1 MRCNARLP
9 AKHILTKLD
18 LRSNINGVERDR
30 NKANEKP
37 PGRVGRK
44 WSPRPPRAVA
54 SKSGASTTRLPI
66 LVFATQH
73 FCAGAQTAA
82 FAQLDKEPLIYM
94 FWKTI
99 FLFISIV
106 VSTSSVQAQS
116 ITYDT
121 YHLHKEASSTSGLDQ
136 LKTTGPDANSLG
148 LQSGELKDQAP
159 GEYVIKAFDTQ
170 ASVPNESGVIP
181 AGSTVSFALWMKKTA
196 NFGTMYPRVKL
207 YLNSPTGTSLCSVT
221 GSGALGTILTQSPIT
236 CSVPSTVS
244 MSATDRIYLWVGV
257 SLTVGPG
264 ANRVKAEL
272 DVETNTDS
280 TIMAPRPFPPPAI
293 STLTPTSGPAGTS
306 VTIAGSNFGST
317 QVSGNTKVIFNG
329 VTSSPYSWS
338 DTSIVAPVPPNL
350 ATGPVV
356 VSVRGAVSN
365 GVTFTVNTGTIAGSI
380 TRVTGGTAVSGALVG
395 ALQSGLVKASA
406 NSGPSGGYSIA
417 GLAPG
422 TYDIGVSASGYV
434 SEGVTG
440 ISVSAGTTT
449 TANVALYQPSTIGGK
464 VTKSDGV
471 TAIEGSTLKVLQGTD
486 AKGTATTNSAGNY
499 TVTGLR
505 PGTYQVE
512 AAATTYQTSNQAG
525 ITTAE
530 AATTTVNFSLNAIT
544 ASIVTYLYDD
554 VGRLLGASDPATD
567 TASYSYDS
575 VGNLQSI
582 ARQNSSLVSII
593 EITPNKGLVGASI
606 TIYGTA
612 FSTTPSQNTV
622 LFNSV
627 AATVTSAT
635 ATQVAT
641 SVPTGATTGPIS
653 ITTPTGSATSGVPFT
668 VASPPTVTSFTP
680 TIATPGTALIINGAN
695 FDSTAANNDL
705 LFNITRAIVSSA
717 TPAVISTSVPVGAT
731 SGHISVTTPYG
742 NSVTTGDLFVPPS
755 PYMATDVVVTGRMA
769 IGDTRTITTSTAG
782 KIGLML
788 FDGTAGQQLTIHLT
802 NNTMGS
808 VTVTSYQ
815 VDGSSISTTGSAASF
830 NLASQTLSK
839 SGTCTISIAPTSP
852 NIGSLNVNVTS
863 P

>member
-1 MRCNARLP
+1 
-9 AKHILTKLD
+9 
-18 LRSNINGVERDR
+18 
-30 NKANEKP
+30 
-37 PGRVGRK
+37 
-44 WSPRPPRAVA
+44 
-54 SKSGASTTRLPI
+54 
-66 LVFATQH
+66 
-73 FCAGAQTAA
+73 
-82 FAQLDKEPLIYM
+82 
-94 FWKTI
+94 
-99 FLFISIV
+99 
-106 VSTSSVQAQS
+106 
-116 ITYDT
+116 
-121 YHLHKEASSTSGLDQ
+121 
-136 LKTTGPDANSLG
+136 
-148 LQSGELKDQAP
+148 
-159 GEYVIKAFDTQ
+159 
-170 ASVPNESGVIP
+170 
-181 AGSTVSFALWMKKTA
+181 
-196 NFGTMYPRVKL
+196 
-207 YLNSPTGTSLCSVT
+207 
-221 GSGALGTILTQSPIT
+221 
-236 CSVPSTVS
+236 
-244 MSATDRIYLWVGV
+244 
-257 SLTVGPG
+257 
-264 ANRVKAEL
+264 
-272 DVETNTDS
+272 
-280 TIMAPRPFPPPAI
+280 
-293 STLTPTSGPAGTS
+293 
-306 VTIAGSNFGST
+306 
-317 QVSGNTKVIFNG
+317 
-329 VTSSPYSWS
+329 
-338 DTSIVAPVPPNL
+338 
-350 ATGPVV
+350 
-356 VSVRGAVSN
+356 
-365 GVTFTVNTGTIAGSI
+365 
-380 TRVTGGTAVSGALVG
+380 
-395 ALQSGLVKASA
+395 
-406 NSGPSGGYSIA
+406 
-417 GLAPG
+417 
-422 TYDIGVSASGYV
+422 
-434 SEGVTG
+434 
-440 ISVSAGTTT
+440 
-449 TANVALYQPSTIGGK
+449 VALYQPSTIGGK

-530 AATTTVNFSLNAIT
+530 SATTTVNFSLNAIT